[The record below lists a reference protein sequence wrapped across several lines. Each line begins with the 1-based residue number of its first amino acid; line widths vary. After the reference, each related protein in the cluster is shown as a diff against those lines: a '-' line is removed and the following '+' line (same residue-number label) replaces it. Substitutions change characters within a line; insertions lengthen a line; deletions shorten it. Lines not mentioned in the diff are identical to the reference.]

1 MTKQRKRSK
10 AATKALEKRILV
22 TGGMG
27 FIGHNVVAQLQAK
40 KHNIQIVDA
49 LTTYGVTDKE
59 ELEYLYNQRLTKIN
73 KNTQVYKI
81 DIADD
86 ALDQIFESFKPDV
99 VIHLASFPRQATVQ
113 ANPVEA
119 AHTMCQG
126 LANVLDCCARHKVK
140 KVLYASSSMVYGNFD
155 NAHEDD
161 QLNPSGAYS
170 IWKIAGEELVKEYN
184 RKTGLDYIIVRPTA
198 VYGPMD
204 ISDRVVSKFLISAM
218 RDETLNVNGADE
230 TLDFTFVNDCATG
243 IVLASLGHPTG
254 TYNISRSHR
263 CTIAEAA
270 NIAVKI
276 AGKGTVNIRDK
287 DKDFPSRGTLDISK
301 AKADFNFDPKTDIEE
316 GIKLYYEWIKD
327 SVYWST
333 KTV

>member
-1 MTKQRKRSK
+1 MAKPKK
-10 AATKALEKRILV
+10 KKILV

-27 FIGHNVVAQLQAK
+27 FIGHNVVRLLQSL
-40 KHNIQIVDA
+40 KHDVQVVDA
-49 LTTYGVTDKE
+49 LTSYGVTDKE

-73 KNTQVYKI
+73 KKTQIYKI
-81 DIADD
+81 DIADSS
-86 ALDQIFESFKPDV
+86 LDQVFDSFKPDV

-113 ANPVEA
+113 ANPTEA
-119 AHTMCQG
+119 AHTMCKG
-126 LANVLDCCARHKVK
+126 LVNVLDCCARHEVA

-155 NAHEDD
+155 DAKEDD
-161 QLNPSGAYS
+161 QLNPSGSYS

-184 RKTGLDYIIVRPTA
+184 RNTGLDYVIVRPTA

-204 ISDRVVSKFLISAM
+204 VSDRVVSKFLISAM

-230 TLDFTFVNDCATG
+230 TLDFTFVDDCATG
-243 IVLASLGHPTG
+243 IVLASLGHTIG

-270 NIAVKI
+270 NLAVKI

-287 DKDFPSRGTLDISK
+287 DKDFPSRGTLNTSK
-301 AKADFNFDPKTDIEE
+301 AQKDFKFNPKIDIDKGLEM
-316 GIKLYYEWIKD
+316 YYNWIKD
-327 SVYWST
+327 STFYKVS
-333 KTV
+333 

>member
-1 MTKQRKRSK
+1 MAKPKK
-10 AATKALEKRILV
+10 KKILV

-27 FIGHNVVAQLQAK
+27 FIGHNVVRLLQSL
-40 KHNIQIVDA
+40 KHDVQVVDA
-49 LTTYGVTDKE
+49 LTSYGVTNKE

-73 KNTQVYKI
+73 KKTQIYKI
-81 DIADD
+81 DIADSS
-86 ALDQIFESFKPDV
+86 LDQIFDSFKPDV
-99 VIHLASFPRQATVQ
+99 VVHLASFPRQATVR
-113 ANPVEA
+113 ANPTEA
-119 AHTMCQG
+119 AHTMCKG
-126 LANVLDCCARHKVK
+126 LVNVLDCCARHEVA

-155 NAHEDD
+155 DAKEDD
-161 QLNPSGAYS
+161 QLNPSGSYS

-184 RKTGLDYIIVRPTA
+184 RNTGLDFVIVRPTA

-204 ISDRVVSKFLISAM
+204 IGDRVVSKFLISAM

-230 TLDFTFVNDCATG
+230 TLDFTFVDDCATG
-243 IVLASLGHPTG
+243 IVLAGLGHTIG

-287 DKDFPSRGTLDISK
+287 DKDFPSRGTLNTSK
-301 AKADFNFDPKTDIEE
+301 AQKDFKFDPKVDIEE
-316 GIKLYYEWIKD
+316 GFKIYYEWLKD
-327 SVYWST
+327 SVYWNS
-333 KTV
+333 KTI

>member
-1 MTKQRKRSK
+1 MAKPKK
-10 AATKALEKRILV
+10 KKILV

-27 FIGHNVVAQLQAK
+27 FIGHNVVKLLQSM
-40 KHNIQIVDA
+40 KHNVQVIDA
-49 LTTYGVTDKE
+49 LTTYGVTNKE

-73 KNTQVYKI
+73 KKTQVYKI
-81 DIADD
+81 DIAD
-86 ALDQIFESFKPDV
+86 ASIDQVFESFKPDV

-113 ANPVEA
+113 ANPTEA

-126 LANVLDCCARHKVK
+126 LVNILDCCARHEVA

-155 NAHEDD
+155 DAKEDD
-161 QLNPSGAYS
+161 QLNPSGSYS

-184 RKTGLDYIIVRPTA
+184 RNTGLDYVIVRPTA

-204 ISDRVVSKFLISAM
+204 VSDRVVSKFLISAM

-230 TLDFTFVNDCATG
+230 TLDFTFVDDCATG
-243 IVLASLGHPTG
+243 IVLASLGHTIG

-270 NIAVKI
+270 NLAVKI

-287 DKDFPSRGTLDISK
+287 DKDFPSRGTLNTSK
-301 AKADFNFDPKTDIEE
+301 AQKDFKFDPKIDIDKGLEM
-316 GIKLYYEWIKD
+316 YYNWIKD
-327 SVYWST
+327 STFYKVS
-333 KTV
+333 

>member
-1 MTKQRKRSK
+1 MAKPKK
-10 AATKALEKRILV
+10 KKILV

-27 FIGHNVVAQLQAK
+27 FIGHNVVRLLQSL
-40 KHNIQIVDA
+40 KHDVQVVDA
-49 LTTYGVTDKE
+49 LTSYGVTDKE

-73 KNTQVYKI
+73 KKTQIYKI
-81 DIADD
+81 DIADSS
-86 ALDQIFESFKPDV
+86 LDQIFDSFKPDV
-99 VIHLASFPRQATVQ
+99 VVHLASFPRQATVR
-113 ANPVEA
+113 ANPTEA
-119 AHTMCQG
+119 AHTMCKG
-126 LANVLDCCARHKVK
+126 LVNVLDCCARHEVA

-155 NAHEDD
+155 DAKEDD
-161 QLNPSGAYS
+161 QLNPSGSYS

-184 RKTGLDYIIVRPTA
+184 RNTGLDYVIVRPTA

-204 ISDRVVSKFLISAM
+204 IGDRVVSKFLISAM

-230 TLDFTFVNDCATG
+230 TLDFTFVDDCATG
-243 IVLASLGHPTG
+243 IVLASLGHTIG

-287 DKDFPSRGTLDISK
+287 DKDFPSRGTLNTSK
-301 AKADFNFDPKTDIEE
+301 AQKDFKFDPKIDIDKGLEM
-316 GIKLYYEWIKD
+316 YYNWIKD
-327 SVYWST
+327 STFYKVS
-333 KTV
+333 